1 MKTIKKIIRK
11 IYFIRLVI
19 VFLSFISIT
28 SNAQSIRNR
37 IVDEVDSS
45 KIIYI
50 YTNIDTLAAKK
61 IDCRT
66 YGMVINA
73 EGKNDYGLDYFIRAP
88 KFMYIN
94 KTYRLKLFFEDGI
107 FFEYGDINAPNYY
120 DAGTEFEF
128 RTIVFKNQMKKIQST
143 KLSFLRLERLGSYF
157 DIPIEANY
165 QNKLCNLAKFM
176 LELDPTKE

>member
-1 MKTIKKIIRK
+1 
-11 IYFIRLVI
+11 
-19 VFLSFISIT
+19 
-28 SNAQSIRNR
+28 
-37 IVDEVDSS
+37 
-45 KIIYI
+45 
-50 YTNIDTLAAKK
+50 
-61 IDCRT
+61 
-66 YGMVINA
+66 
-73 EGKNDYGLDYFIRAP
+73 
-88 KFMYIN
+88 MYIN

-143 KLSFLRLERLGSYF
+143 KLSFLRLERPGSYF

-165 QNKLCNLAKFM
+165 KTKLCNLAKFM